1 MRTNVTLLA
10 GLALAGVAVGQS
22 LPESGAVALKTKI
35 QRRQKLLLPGEAAT
49 AVATGFHFEAGIG
62 ADFRADVD
70 GESLRID
77 ADGDGQLETLVE
89 GDKGFVVLEHGDR
102 RDGVSLVKQ
111 GEWRCVT
118 GSVVQGELAGTKVR
132 VVDQNHNGRFDDV
145 GQDAMVI
152 GNGRAASFLSEV
164 VSIDGQLRRI
174 EVAADGSE
182 LRFSPFEGETA
193 KLSLHAVTDGKVMA
207 AVLNSTDGRYSVHLS
222 KHDVDVVV
230 PAGNYELH
238 SGVLSLAGSRVDMA
252 KGRSKAFSVSAEGVE
267 QLAWGGP
274 AKAEFAYQ
282 EAGGELKFDP
292 NAIWFYGAKNEE
304 YKNWNPV
311 GKSPLIT
318 VVDRSTG
325 AVIAETRFPGSC

>member
-1 MRTNVTLLA
+1 MRTTICTLA
-10 GLALAGVAVGQS
+10 AAALAGGLASQS

-102 RDGVSLVKQ
+102 RYGVSLVKK
-111 GEWRCVT
+111 GEWRFVA

-164 VSIDGQLRRI
+164 VSIDGQLRPCRKY
-174 EVAADGSE
+174 VAV
-182 LRFSPFEGETA
+182 R
-193 KLSLHAVTDGKVMA
+193 
-207 AVLNSTDGRYSVHLS
+207 NDGRSTRVWALIQQRPRPLS
-222 KHDVDVVV
+222 
-230 PAGNYELH
+230 
-238 SGVLSLAGSRVDMA
+238 MT
-252 KGRSKAFSVSAEGVE
+252 
-267 QLAWGGP
+267 
-274 AKAEFAYQ
+274 KAEHP
-282 EAGGELKFDP
+282 E
-292 NAIWFYGAKNEE
+292 
-304 YKNWNPV
+304 
-311 GKSPLIT
+311 
-318 VVDRSTG
+318 VVSHARAQRRSDTFLRSTR
-325 AVIAETRFPGSC
+325 AVVASLPSIMFE